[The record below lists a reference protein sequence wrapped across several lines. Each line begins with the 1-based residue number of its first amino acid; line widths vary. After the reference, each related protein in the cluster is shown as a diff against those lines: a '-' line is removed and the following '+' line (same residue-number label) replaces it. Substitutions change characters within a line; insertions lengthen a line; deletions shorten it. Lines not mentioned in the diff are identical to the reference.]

1 MKKLFTRC
9 ALCVLILYMMALP
22 VAAATALIPG
32 GSVIGLE
39 LQNGAVT
46 VAGFSD
52 GSPAKAAGLLE
63 GDQILTVDGKTVGG
77 AADVRQALDHSKG
90 SVTLTVRREG
100 KEQTLRLSP
109 TITADGPKLGVY
121 LKDGITGIGTVTFYD
136 PESGSFGA
144 LGHGV
149 NTTDGKLL
157 VLKSGSIY
165 GARVASV
172 RKGEAGKP
180 GQLMGAVTGADTIGS
195 LERNTACGVFGKCRL
210 PQNAEAIPVAQPE
223 EVHPGEACI
232 RSTVDDGGIR
242 EYSVEIVKIYS
253 GKRGEGRNM
262 LLRVTDETLLQTT
275 GGIVQGMSGSPII
288 QDGKLVGAVTHVLV
302 NDPTMGYGIFIE
314 NMLDAAA

>member
-1 MKKLFTRC
+1 MKKFLIRC
-9 ALCVLILYMMALP
+9 AMCVFLLYAAVLPAL
-22 VAAATALIPG
+22 ALELIPG
-32 GSVIGLE
+32 GDVIGLE

-46 VAGFSD
+46 VAGFAD
-52 GSPAKAAGLLE
+52 GSPAQAAGLLE
-63 GDQILTVDGKTVGG
+63 GDRITAVDGKAITGTE
-77 AADVRQALDHSKG
+77 AVREALNHSKG
-90 SVTLTVRREG
+90 SVTLTVVRGE
-100 KEQTLRLSP
+100 KEQLIRLLP
-109 TITADGPKLGVY
+109 TITRDGPKLGVY
-121 LKDGITGIGTVTFYD
+121 LKDGITGIGTITFYD
-136 PESGSFGA
+136 PESGRFGA

-149 NTTDGKLL
+149 NTPDSKLL

-172 RKGEAGKP
+172 RRGEAGKP

>member
-1 MKKLFTRC
+1 MKKFLVRC
-9 ALCVLILYMMALP
+9 AMCVFILYVTALP
-22 VAAATALIPG
+22 ALALELIPG
-32 GSVIGLE
+32 GNVIGLE

-63 GDQILTVDGKTVGG
+63 GDRITAVDGKAVTGTE
-77 AADVRQALDHSKG
+77 DVRDALNHSRG
-90 SVTLTVRREG
+90 SVTLTVVREE

-109 TITADGPKLGVY
+109 AITKDGPKLGVY

-149 NTTDGKLL
+149 NTPDGKLL
-157 VLKSGSIY
+157 ILKTGSIY

-180 GQLMGAVTGADTIGS
+180 GQLVGAVTGGDVIGS
-195 LERNTACGVFGKCRL
+195 LEKNTACGVFGKCKMPEDSQPL
-210 PQNAEAIPVAQPE
+210 PV
-223 EVHPGEACI
+223 GEAVAGAAVI
-232 RSTVDDGGIR
+232 RSTVEDTVR

-253 GKRGEGRNM
+253 GRRSEGRNM
-262 LLRVTDETLLQTT
+262 LLRITDEALLAAT

-302 NDPTMGYGIFIE
+302 NDPQTGYGIFIE

>member
-1 MKKLFTRC
+1 MKKYLIRC
-9 ALCVLILYMMALP
+9 AMCVFLLYVCALP
-22 VAAATALIPG
+22 VLALELIPG
-32 GSVIGLE
+32 GGVIGLE

-52 GSPAKAAGLLE
+52 GSPAQAAGLLE
-63 GDQILTVDGKTVGG
+63 GDRITAVDGKAITGTE
-77 AADVRQALDHSKG
+77 DVREALNHSKG
-90 SVTLTVRREG
+90 SVTLTVVRDG

-109 TITADGPKLGVY
+109 AITKDGPKLGAY
-121 LKDGITGIGTVTFYD
+121 LKDGITGIGTITFYD
-136 PESGSFGA
+136 PESGRFGA

-172 RKGEAGKP
+172 RRGEAGKP
-180 GQLMGAVTGADTIGS
+180 GQLVGAVTGADAVGS
-195 LERNTACGVFGKCRL
+195 LERNTACGVFGKCKM
-210 PQNAEAIPVAQPE
+210 PENAQPL
-223 EVHPGEACI
+223 PIGQAQTGAATI
-232 RSTVDDGGIR
+232 RSTVDSGIR

-253 GKRGEGRNM
+253 GKRSEGRNM

-288 QDGKLVGAVTHVLV
+288 QSGKIVGAVTHVLV
-302 NDPTMGYGIFIE
+302 NDPTTGYGIFIE
-314 NMLDAAA
+314 NMLDAAS